1 MSVKDVCLNGI
12 QSLNTREGLEWLLDY
27 AKRLSDEWGGI
38 SLTLVE
44 VIADVDD
51 MVNNPAK
58 VLPIQSIL
66 NKYNSHA
73 EEQLEWLSEMGR

>member
-27 AKRLSDEWGGI
+27 AKRLSDECGGI

-51 MVNNPAK
+51 MVCNPAK

-66 NKYNSHA
+66 NKCKVVT
-73 EEQLEWLSEMGR
+73 G